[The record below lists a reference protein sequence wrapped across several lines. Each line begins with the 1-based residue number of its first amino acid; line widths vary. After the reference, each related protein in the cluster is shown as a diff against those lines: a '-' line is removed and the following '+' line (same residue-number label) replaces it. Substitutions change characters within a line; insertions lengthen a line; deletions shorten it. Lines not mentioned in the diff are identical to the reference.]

1 MLTPRFL
8 QLHHEDAEAV
18 RQELVAGL
26 LAQPARVAPKF
37 LYDALGSR
45 LFDAITELPEYYLT
59 RVERSIFEAHR
70 FDIAAAFGSGLTL
83 VDLGAGDGAKAA
95 GWLAALQPRA
105 YVAVDISV
113 AYLRESLASLQRQHP
128 GLPMLGL
135 GLDFA
140 AGLALPSEVGEG
152 PRLMFYPG
160 SSIGNF
166 SPEEAWR
173 FLQGLRQQSQG
184 GGLLIGVDLIKPKPL
199 LDLAYDDPLQVT
211 AAFNRN
217 LLRRLNALLGCQAR
231 VEDFDHVAGYDEAR
245 QRIDMHLQARR
256 PVRLAWP
263 GGERAFE
270 AGERI
275 HTEISCKYTEAG
287 FAALLHDAGFAD
299 VRCYTDPQRWFGVYT
314 AR

>member
-26 LAQPARVAPKF
+26 LARPARVAPKF

-70 FDIAAAFGSGLTL
+70 SDIAATFGAGLTL

-95 GWLAALQPRA
+95 GWLAALQPQA

-113 AYLRESLASLQRQHP
+113 AYLRESLARLQRQHP

-140 AGLALPSEVGEG
+140 AGLGLPAAVGEG

-173 FLQGLRQQSQG
+173 FLHGLRQQSQG

-199 LDLAYDDPLQVT
+199 LDQAYDDPLQVT

-231 VEDFDHVAGYDEAR
+231 VEDFDHVAGYDEDR

-287 FAALLHDAGFAD
+287 FAALLHDAGFAE